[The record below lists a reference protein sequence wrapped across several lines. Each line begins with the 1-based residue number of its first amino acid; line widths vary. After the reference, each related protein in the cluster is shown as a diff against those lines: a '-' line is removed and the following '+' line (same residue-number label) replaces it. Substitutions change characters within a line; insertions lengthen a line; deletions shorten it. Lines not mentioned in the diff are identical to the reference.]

1 MDKDLNV
8 ALNDKQEAWTIYNEI
23 NQSIDEGKRI
33 VREYDFMNA

>member
-23 NQSIDEGKRI
+23 NQSIDEAKRI